1 MNVKVPFDEY
11 RKLEDKY
18 LKLIEHLKVIISLIQ
33 QDKKIEAYEYVVKEK
48 LIEWD

>member
-18 LKLIEHLKVIISLIQ
+18 LKLIEHLNK
-33 QDKKIEAYEYVVKEK
+33 KEK
-48 LIEWD
+48 FPYYQQ